1 MSKYTDFSCVLEELI
16 DSNEIYFNSLNQ
28 EFSFKSTINNVPN
41 QFRKL
46 DRNCLSLDDLEELL
60 YVKNQRKIIKNKSK
74 SILIIDNLCSKEYNK
89 PKYPLINNFINNI
102 DENINM
108 SDTDS
113 KILSIKT
120 DDIDIKTNKI
130 DKIDNC
136 FDTYNMNNKL
146 ESIDSDINLPIKKIK
161 YEIIEDY
168 FSKVGPQS

>member
-1 MSKYTDFSCVLEELI
+1 
-16 DSNEIYFNSLNQ
+16 
-28 EFSFKSTINNVPN
+28 
-41 QFRKL
+41 
-46 DRNCLSLDDLEELL
+46 
-60 YVKNQRKIIKNKSK
+60 
-74 SILIIDNLCSKEYNK
+74 
-89 PKYPLINNFINNI
+89 
-102 DENINM
+102 M

-113 KILSIKT
+113 KILSIKN

-136 FDTYNMNNKL
+136 FDTYNKNNKL